1 MATAVRDRTLL
12 LLPSTAAILLYV
24 RFILLTSVV
33 MFTSEGTKDG
43 LRALMLLSSVSV
55 QRTCMQP
62 HGSHRAA
69 VINKATT
76 V

>member
-1 MATAVRDRTLL
+1 MATAIYSRTLL

-33 MFTSEGTKDG
+33 MFTSEERKDG

-55 QRTCMQP
+55 
-62 HGSHRAA
+62 
-69 VINKATT
+69 
-76 V
+76 